1 MDPFVGLW
9 LLSTKVDHLADLA
22 KAYTMMQMSVEKFYE
37 LAKVHT
43 GGPAGAE
50 RSGSGR
56 ASTKPSAIGMMAVM
70 WVSGPYT

>member
-1 MDPFVGLW
+1 
-9 LLSTKVDHLADLA
+9 
-22 KAYTMMQMSVEKFYE
+22 MSVEKFYE